1 MRRASL
7 AGLVLTA
14 GCAVARPPAASA
26 PPATATATAQQVRES
41 WATSSGGSVQRA
53 TPEQPAPGMV
63 QPLGGA
69 SAPATAPATAPS
81 PAPPAEPSAAPPA
94 PPRPS
99 RVGGPQDALPEAER
113 PEGALARYEAQLRAA
128 VARISADAATC
139 RDLCGASATICRAAG
154 EICRLT
160 QDADRATPRD
170 PAAETPGWPATTPA
184 VVATARVRPAL
195 TRDDAR
201 RAGATFSRVRRR
213 PLLPLLGAAL
223 LFGASLSAQTPGALP
238 PPPPPDPAAYPPPP
252 PPDAAPAPTSTAPAP
267 ATPSAPAAPDAT
279 TTTPG
284 EAADVLAPAPRA
296 AARRPGLWRER
307 LRILNASLPPMAER
321 SRDARRTDILVNS
334 ISGAVTIGL
343 GFVFSA
349 RDDGSPHPAQVLLW
363 SQGGL
368 LLAQG
373 LAALAFPPA
382 RERLSDE
389 FAAMPQNTV
398 RLRHARVRFGEEA
411 LDRMAADGTRRRVI
425 NAVVGIAAALIPVG
439 VIYSDQLFNGRPWP
453 EPPELN
459 VIAVSI
465 SGIAV
470 VQALVPLFTRS
481 PEERLRDEYRARIR
495 MLREGAEDPD

>member
-1 MRRASL
+1 M
-7 AGLVLTA
+7 
-14 GCAVARPPAASA
+14 
-26 PPATATATAQQVRES
+26 
-41 WATSSGGSVQRA
+41 
-53 TPEQPAPGMV
+53 
-63 QPLGGA
+63 
-69 SAPATAPATAPS
+69 
-81 PAPPAEPSAAPPA
+81 
-94 PPRPS
+94 
-99 RVGGPQDALPEAER
+99 
-113 PEGALARYEAQLRAA
+113 
-128 VARISADAATC
+128 
-139 RDLCGASATICRAAG
+139 
-154 EICRLT
+154 
-160 QDADRATPRD
+160 
-170 PAAETPGWPATTPA
+170 
-184 VVATARVRPAL
+184 
-195 TRDDAR
+195 
-201 RAGATFSRVRRR
+201 RRR
-213 PLLPLLGAAL
+213 PLLSLLGATL
-223 LFGASLSAQTPGALP
+223 LFAGSLAAQTPSALP
-238 PPPPPDPAAYPPPP
+238 PPPPPNPAAFPPPP
-252 PPDAAPAPTSTAPAP
+252 PPDPTLTAPAVV
-267 ATPSAPAAPDAT
+267 AVTPDV
-279 TTTPG
+279 
-284 EAADVLAPAPRA
+284 AADAPVRAPRA
-296 AARRPGLWRER
+296 TAARVPGLWRER
-307 LRILNASLPPMAER
+307 LRILNTSLPPLAER

-368 LLAQG
+368 LLAQS

-411 LDRMAADGTRRRVI
+411 LDRMAADGARRRVI

-439 VIYSDQLFNGRPWP
+439 VIYSDQIFSGRPWP

-481 PEERLRDEYRARIR
+481 AEERLRDEYRSRVR